1 MLKKI
6 IAYLLVVA
14 VVCTIIGGM
23 TDVEFFSNAG
33 IFGFCGAGVAFLIL
47 VFDKFFLSK
56 EE

>member
-6 IAYLLVVA
+6 IVYLLVVA
-14 VVCTIIGGM
+14 VVCTMIGGM

-33 IFGFCGAGVAFLIL
+33 IFGFCGAGVVFLIL
-47 VFDKFFLSK
+47 VFNKFFLND